1 MGRVIGKEWAIA
13 PNDEQSRL
21 EDALRA
27 PLMIAVLLA
36 AERADLPLERVVSP
50 AVSFRLA
57 ASALSELSPFRAD
70 FDHNLAWLLAR
81 RERVQP
87 FAERLLSAAAATWWW
102 EPMDPDRQVWSR
114 TGGTAD
120 HPSAVDVARP
130 TLPVGEARR
139 LWAWENYAHK
149 PSRVIQTSTLGTNGE
164 TSFLVATHLQVPDII
179 GPRENIDRS
188 SMPMRRP
195 VRVFEING
203 PADWHRLATTH
214 RSEVDLRS
222 WGLTH
227 DVDRVVPRWSK
238 VEKRWDGVH
247 LSLGGLLLATE
258 VAHESDAGLTRLWA
272 WESEQ
277 NRWLSWVFGAPVP
290 QPRAFPSNGPAC
302 PDDEGY
308 VIDIPFDPTPGQ

>member
-1 MGRVIGKEWAIA
+1 
-13 PNDEQSRL
+13 
-21 EDALRA
+21 
-27 PLMIAVLLA
+27 MIAVLLA

-149 PSRVIQTSTLGTNGE
+149 PSRAIQTSTLGANGE

-188 SMPMRRP
+188 LMPIGRS

-203 PADWHRLATTH
+203 PVDWHRLATTH
-214 RSEVDLRS
+214 RSEVDLRP
-222 WGLTH
+222 WGADARRRSRRPEVVEGREAMGWRASLAWRSAPCH
-227 DVDRVVPRWSK
+227 RGRPRVGRRPDQAV
-238 VEKRWDGVH
+238 G
-247 LSLGGLLLATE
+247 LGERADSMAVMGL
-258 VAHESDAGLTRLWA
+258 R
-272 WESEQ
+272 
-277 NRWLSWVFGAPVP
+277 GA
-290 QPRAFPSNGPAC
+290 GPATKGVSLEQSS
-302 PDDEGY
+302 P
-308 VIDIPFDPTPGQ
+308 P

>member
-1 MGRVIGKEWAIA
+1 MIS
-13 PNDEQSRL
+13 PDDDQSRL

-36 AERADLPLERVVSP
+36 AERADLPAERVADP

-57 ASALSELSPFRAD
+57 ASALRELSPFRAD

-81 RERVQP
+81 RERVRP
-87 FAERLLSAAAATWWW
+87 LAERLLSTAASAWWC
-102 EPMDPDRQVWSR
+102 EPMKPDRQIWSR
-114 TGGTAD
+114 IGGTAD
-120 HPSAVDVARP
+120 HPSAVDVTQP
-130 TLPVGEARR
+130 TLPIGEARR

-149 PSRVIQTSTLGTNGE
+149 PNRAIQTSTLGANGE

-188 SMPMRRP
+188 LMPIGRS

-214 RSEVDLRS
+214 RGEVDLRS

-227 DVDRVVPRWSK
+227 EVDRVVPRWSK
-238 VEKRWDGVH
+238 VAKRWDGVH
-247 LSLGGLLLATE
+247 LSLGGLLLTTD
-258 VAHESDAGLTRLWA
+258 VSFESDAGLTRLWA

-277 NRWLSWVFGAPVP
+277 TRWLSWVFGEPVR
-290 QPRAFPSNGPAC
+290 QPAAFPSNGRAR

-308 VIDIPFDPTPGQ
+308 VIDIPPDPTTPGH